1 MGTLPQGD
9 SRIPQNAAPDEVFE
23 TPLFKMERFG
33 RQLRINT
40 SRSKEDHEKLI
51 RGIVEHRPELLTRA
65 TEIRNELQDLIHRHG
80 SLELLAHL
88 IAKNVWHNPDTYREY
103 DSPLRP
109 HFTEYIALLEL
120 RDPAYQYRTIEPPG
134 EDVEKAQALLEEL
147 FSTAIFYYQTEHISE
162 ATGSVPSKI
171 QELRYSAIA
180 HNIAV
185 RSPAYHGHWREVL
198 VALFGTPAVAAWLGN
213 RQLTI
218 SNIMC
223 CIEASESLMAH
234 RLRNRIEMAMQEE
247 GKVLQQIKEMRRSGA
262 ASGENAEILRSL
274 AAQSGKKRKA
284 TLRWMLAEWAFFDL
298 AGNWSFTPDALA
310 AEAKVS
316 PQIAARF
323 LQDFSVPF
331 GQPPERDP
339 WPRATHELQI
349 TPFISYEDKFMLV
362 APHLLLWAVKPNIE
376 EKMQTGPGAPWDSY
390 DHARSE
396 MLVVK
401 AIEYLGKAMPNSV
414 SFRGLFYD
422 FAGRHY
428 ELDGLLMFD
437 QYIFLIEGKAGIAS
451 QAGRRGATK
460 SIVSDLKDLVRDP
473 RDQASRASEF
483 IRSQVAP
490 VFSLK
495 DGTKVPIDKATS
507 SEIVTLSITLDDMG
521 IFTSELAEI
530 QELGVLPKGELAW
543 AIYLPDLMI
552 VTEILQNPAQFLHY
566 VGWRRSL
573 FESKGVRCKDE
584 VNWLGI
590 YLKEGPEK
598 LAPPADF
605 QFLTFSTYTTD
616 IDEYFLFKMGQRSKP
631 AARPVQ
637 WMPKEMSAIIAQLE
651 DSNTWGYTRATNAL
665 LDLTYS
671 ERKKLGRVLRRQ
683 GRACGIDQVI
693 KGAKTTVG
701 VVSGQDDAACARHAR
716 KFAASS
722 AKTALVLSLAPK
734 TRKLEGW
741 GADQPQQPESAVYS
755 NGVSTPA

>member
-9 SRIPQNAAPDEVFE
+9 SRIPQNAVPDEVFE

-33 RQLRINT
+33 RHVRINT

-51 RGIVEHRPELLTRA
+51 RGIVEHRPELLARA
-65 TEIRNELQDLIHRHG
+65 TEIRNELQDLIHRHS

-88 IAKNVWHNPDTYREY
+88 IAKNVLHNPDTYREY

-120 RDPAYQYRTIEPPG
+120 RDPAYQYRTLEPPG
-134 EDVEKAQALLEEL
+134 EDVEKAQTLLEEL
-147 FSTAIFYYQTEHISE
+147 FSTAIFHYQTEHISE
-162 ATGSVPSKI
+162 TTGSVPSKI

-185 RSPAYHGHWREVL
+185 RSPAYHDHWREAL

-218 SNIMC
+218 SNILSC
-223 CIEASESLMAH
+223 VDASESLMAH
-234 RLRNRIEMAMQEE
+234 RLRNRIAMAKQEE
-247 GKVLQQIKEMRRSGA
+247 EKVRQQVRQVRRCGA
-262 ASGENAEILRSL
+262 ASGENAEILRNL
-274 AAQSGKKRKA
+274 AAQSGKKRRA
-284 TLRWMLAEWAFFDL
+284 RLRWMLTEWAFFDL
-298 AGNWSFTPDALA
+298 AGTWSLTPDALA
-310 AEAKVS
+310 EEARVS
-316 PQIAARF
+316 PQIATRF

-339 WPRATHELQI
+339 WPRATHELQVA
-349 TPFISYEDKFMLV
+349 PFISYEEKFMLT
-362 APHLLLWAVKPNIE
+362 APHLLLWAIKPNIE
-376 EKMQTGPGAPWDSY
+376 ARLRGESGAPWDSY
-390 DHARSE
+390 EHARGE
-396 MLVVK
+396 MLVEK
-401 AIEYLGKAMPNSV
+401 AIECLRKAMPNST
-414 SFRGLFYD
+414 SFQGLFYD
-422 FAGRHY
+422 FGGKHC

-437 QYIFLIEGKAGIAS
+437 QYLFLIEGKAGVAS

-483 IRSQVAP
+483 IRSELAP

-495 DGTKVPIDKATS
+495 DGTKVPIDKAIS
-507 SEIVTLSITLDDMG
+507 PEIVTLSITLDDMG
-521 IFTSELAEI
+521 VFTSKLAEI

-552 VTEILQNPAQFLHY
+552 VTEILQSPAQFLHY

-590 YLKEGPEK
+590 YLKEGPER
-598 LAPPADF
+598 LTPPADF

-616 IDEYFLFKMGQRSKP
+616 LDEYFLFKMGQRSKP

-637 WMPKEMSAIIAQLE
+637 WMPKEMSVILAQIGE
-651 DSNTWGYTRATNAL
+651 SNMWGHTRATNAL

-671 ERKKLGRVLRRQ
+671 ERKKLGKILRRQ
-683 GRACGIDQVI
+683 GKAGNIDQVI
-693 KGAKTTVG
+693 EGTKTTVG
-701 VVSGQDDAACARHAR
+701 LVSGQDDATCARHAR

-722 AKTALVLSLAPK
+722 AKAAVVLSLAPK

-741 GADQPQQPESAVYS
+741 GAEQLQRPEGAVYS
-755 NGVSTPA
+755 KEMSTSA